1 MKFSTLVTTMLVW
14 LLAAPLAHANDYN
27 NDLNLSRLYRNYNEV
42 AQTDSAEAN
51 RLRNSAYRSLM
62 SQLGL
67 VLAPQFHAPAET
79 TGFNGFALSAKYAAT
94 TLDNK
99 ADYWTQGLNRSPDPV
114 MSTLSL
120 EARKGIWF
128 PVPSFEFA
136 AGFTHL
142 VDSHLFVLNASAK
155 FALHE
160 GFLHWPTP
168 AIGVRFTGQRVVGND
183 QVDMT
188 LLGLDVSASKS
199 FGLGGVINMTPY
211 VGYNVLWIIADSQV
225 IDTTPGTDSLQCTV
239 DPDCDSSDPNSRPD
253 MNIPIPP
260 GQFCT
265 DGDCYANY
273 VFDDQDA
280 ILRHRIFLGVRMIYY
295 RFVLTLEASWALPGS
310 SKDTLA
316 LQGASIKDSAK
327 FQQTYSVSVG
337 WDY

>member
-1 MKFSTLVTTMLVW
+1 MKFSTLVTLALA
-14 LLAAPLAHANDYN
+14 LLLLTAPAARANDYN
-27 NDLNLSRLYRNYNEV
+27 NDLNLSRLYNGFTTNV
-42 AQTDSAEAN
+42 D
-51 RLRNSAYRSLM
+51 RNSAYRSLM

-99 ADYWTQGLNRSPDPV
+99 ADYWTNGLNRSPDPV

-128 PVPSFEFA
+128 PVPSFELA

-142 VDSHLFVLNASAK
+142 VDSHMFVLNASAK
-155 FALHE
+155 VALHE

-168 AIGVRFTGQRVVGND
+168 ALAARFTGQRVVGNS

-188 LLGLDVSASKS
+188 LLGLDISASKS
-199 FGLGGVINMTPY
+199 FGVGGVINMTPY

-225 IDTTPGTDSLQCTV
+225 IDSTPGVDSLQCSV
-239 DPDCDSSDPNSRPD
+239 DGSCD
-253 MNIPIPP
+253 MNQPIPP

-265 DGDCYANY
+265 DADCSNNY

-280 ILRHRIFLGVRMIYY
+280 ILRHRLFLGLRMIYY
-295 RFVLTLEASWALPGS
+295 RFVLTIEASWALPGS

-316 LQGASIKDSAK
+316 FDGASIQDSAK
-327 FQQTYSVSVG
+327 LQQTYSVSLG